1 MIDITGPKVL
11 VPTILFA
18 LLSPGLLLSLPPGSG
33 FLTKVLFHTLVFA
46 ILNWAIINFVFKFTM
61 TLADLIVPSIWF
73 ALLTPGVLVTIPAT
87 AGSTMFFSGT
97 TGIVQ
102 VLVHS
107 IVFSIV
113 WASTRGLFPQFY

>member
-18 LLSPGLLLSLPPGSG
+18 LLSPGLLLSLPPGTG
-33 FLTKVLFHTLVFA
+33 FLTQVLFHALA
-46 ILNWAIINFVFKFTM
+46 LALLNWLIINFVFKFTM
-61 TLADLIVPSIWF
+61 TLADLVVPAFFFI
-73 ALLTPGVLVTIPAT
+73 LLTPGVLVSIP
-87 AGSTMFFSGT
+87 SG
-97 TGIVQ
+97 GGVVPIM
-102 VLVHS
+102 VHS

>member
-18 LLSPGLLLSLPPGSG
+18 LLSPGLLLSLPPGAG
-33 FLTKVLFHTLVFA
+33 FTTQILFHALVFA
-46 ILNWAIINFVFKFTM
+46 IVNWIIINFVFKFTM

-73 ALLTPGVLVTIPAT
+73 IALTPGLLLSIP
-87 AGSTMFFSGT
+87 SGR
-97 TGIVQ
+97 GIVP

-107 IVFSIV
+107 VVFSIV

>member
-18 LLSPGLLLSLPPGSG
+18 LLSPGLLLSLPPGAG
-33 FLTKVLFHTLVFA
+33 FLTQVLFHAFA
-46 ILNWAIINFVFKFTM
+46 FALLNWVIINFVFKFTM

-73 ALLTPGVLVTIPAT
+73 ALLTPGVLVSIP
-87 AGSTMFFSGT
+87 SGR
-97 TGIVQ
+97 GIAS

-107 IVFSIV
+107 VMFSIA